1 MCGRVTVCVPNRL
14 ARAAPC
20 ARPPS
25 AAPFRES
32 ADITNTQGGR
42 AGRYVIGVRA
52 PRTGASRT
60 LCTPTERGPFGC
72 AANALPVPHKGAVPE
87 AAQHPSQ
94 TAGAPG
100 AAPSPADSERPEHTT
115 PRPTRTLPISTHQTL
130 PRACAAPPPRAC
142 TCRRPAATAATPPAA
157 GRACRRPSRGGR
169 PRGRRRRPRAP
180 PAARARARR
189 GGAGAVYSCSARAG
203 CDSAWW

>member
-115 PRPTRTLPISTHQTL
+115 PRPTRTLPLSTHQTL
-130 PRACAAPPPRAC
+130 PRACAAPPPPRLHLSTTCGHCCDAASSRASMPSAEP
-142 TCRRPAATAATPPAA
+142 RRPAERAASATARSTC
-157 GRACRRPSRGGR
+157 G
-169 PRGRRRRPRAP
+169 
-180 PAARARARR
+180 ARARA
-189 GGAGAVYSCSARAG
+189 
-203 CDSAWW
+203 